1 MIRIVF
7 NGEDSSRPV
16 ISNLVLECRVPV
28 NIMFA
33 DTKVIDG
40 KVYGHMLLQ
49 LPDRD
54 RQAERVRNYLDS
66 IGIDYSREG

>member
-1 MIRIVF
+1 
-7 NGEDSSRPV
+7 
-16 ISNLVLECRVPV
+16 
-28 NIMFA
+28 MFA